1 MPPIKNARGH
11 VANEAVVYF
20 QNSKGRLIISPH
32 PQHPCPFGYERKV
45 ADTLSAITEL
55 SRQMGQQDHNEW
67 GDMLEKEYVR
77 LEPAI
82 KAQRSR
88 LWSYAASA
96 GATQA
101 QKDLIRSAVQMLDNN
116 LVKKY
121 RNTVYGRLAMEAH
134 EAK

>member
-1 MPPIKNARGH
+1 MPPINTARGQ

-20 QNSKGRLIISPH
+20 ENCKGRIIIAPH

-45 ADTLSAITEL
+45 ADNLAAIAYL
-55 SRQMGQQDHNEW
+55 SRRMGQQEHNEW
-67 GDMLEKEYVR
+67 GDMLEKEYNR

-88 LWSYAASA
+88 LWAYASSA

-101 QKDLIRSAVQMLDNN
+101 QKDLIRTAVKMLDNN
-116 LVKKY
+116 LAKKY
-121 RNTVYGRLAMEAH
+121 RNTVYGRLEMEA
-134 EAK
+134 K